1 MEDYRQQIAQ
11 RIRAARKDKGK
22 TQAEIARTTGMD
34 QSYISRLEN
43 ATAEGTPS
51 QLMAI
56 EKAIGVPTA
65 RFYGEQDDRA
75 VILSGLS
82 DEAVEVAKAWDGLP
96 ADQKAAI
103 KSLVEAL
110 DDCGNT

>member
-1 MEDYRQQIAQ
+1 MEDYRRQIAQ
-11 RIRAARKDKGK
+11 RIKAARKDKGK
-22 TQAEIARTTGMD
+22 TQAEVAQTTGMD

-56 EKAIGVPTA
+56 ARAIGVPVA

-75 VILSGLS
+75 VKLSGLS
-82 DEAVEVAKAWDGLP
+82 DEAINVASKWDDLEP
-96 ADQKAAI
+96 EQQQAI
-103 KSLVEAL
+103 MVIVEAL
-110 DDCGNT
+110 N

>member
-1 MEDYRQQIAQ
+1 MEDFRQQIAQ
-11 RIRAARKDKGK
+11 RIKAARKDKGK
-22 TQAEIARTTGMD
+22 TQAEVAQTTGMD

-56 EKAIGVPTA
+56 ARAIGVPVA

-75 VILSGLS
+75 VKLSGLS
-82 DEAVEVAKAWDGLP
+82 DEAINVASKWDDLEP
-96 ADQKAAI
+96 EQQQAI
-103 KSLVEAL
+103 MVIVEAL
-110 DDCGNT
+110 DRV

>member
-1 MEDYRQQIAQ
+1 MEDFRQQIAQ
-11 RIRAARKDKGK
+11 HIKAARKDKGK
-22 TQAEIARTTGMD
+22 TQAEVARTTGMD

-56 EKAIGVPTA
+56 ARAIGVPVA

-75 VILSGLS
+75 VKLSGLS
-82 DEAVEVAKAWDGLP
+82 DEAINVASKWDDLE
-96 ADQKAAI
+96 AEQQQAI
-103 KSLVEAL
+103 MVIVEAL
-110 DDCGNT
+110 N